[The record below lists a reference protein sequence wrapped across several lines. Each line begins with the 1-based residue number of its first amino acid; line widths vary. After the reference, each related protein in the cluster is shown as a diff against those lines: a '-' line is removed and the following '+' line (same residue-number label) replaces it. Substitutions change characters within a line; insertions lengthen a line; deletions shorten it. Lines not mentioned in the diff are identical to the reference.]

1 MNEKNLHTLI
11 DRYEEN
17 YFTIVNSKE
26 CDEIFKWRAVQRF
39 QREWFAAGAEER
51 PFSELFRD
59 AQKETSLLINNSVVS
74 PTNGIIKLA
83 EKEPE
88 AVEYLFREVLFSD
101 DGGDISLRYDHME
114 EFLEEIEKLR
124 IKHFPRYYKYKQ
136 DRHAVSCYLAMF
148 SPETNYI
155 YRFSEAELF
164 ARCIEFG
171 KDIGM
176 GKYFSLEYYYEM
188 CDAIVEALK
197 QHSTLIE
204 KYNHFLDSRCYPD
217 QSLHIMAFDLIYCTR
232 TYGFYAGLNYASKKR
247 SIEKYTQEQLREKEK
262 QKIEEQYQMLL
273 DQEMQLEQDLSRY
286 LEISLVNVEI
296 TSAQYGRGVV
306 IGHNDRQHN
315 MIIVQ
320 FDSCVKNY
328 RLHNDVWPM
337 MRPKFEDDSKII
349 QIMTEYETIWKK
361 LKNVRTSIDKFA

>member
-11 DRYEEN
+11 DRYEEK
-17 YFTIVNSKE
+17 YYSVVNSKE

-39 QREWFAAGAEER
+39 QKEWFASGAKER

-59 AQKETSLLINNSVVS
+59 AQKETSLLINNAVVS

-83 EKEPE
+83 EKDPD
-88 AVEYLFREVLFSD
+88 AVEHLFREILFSD
-101 DGGDISLRYDHME
+101 DGGDISLRHNHME
-114 EFLEEIEKLR
+114 EFLEQIEKLR
-124 IKHFPRYYKYKQ
+124 VKYFPRYYKYKQ
-136 DRHAVSCYLAMF
+136 DRHAASCYLALF

-155 YRFSEAELF
+155 YRFSEVELF

-176 GKYFSLEYYYEM
+176 GKYFRLEYYYEM

-197 QHSTLIE
+197 QHPTLID
-204 KYNHFLDSRCYPD
+204 KYNHILDSRCYPD

-232 TYGFYAGLNYASKKR
+232 TYGFYAGLEYTSKKK
-247 SIEKYTQEQLREKEK
+247 SIEKYTQQQLREKERRDK
-262 QKIEEQYQMLL
+262 EEKYQVLL
-273 DQEMQLEQDLSRY
+273 NQEIQLEQEMSQY

-296 TSAQYGRGVV
+296 VSSQYGRGVV
-306 IGHNDRQHN
+306 IGHDTNQHN
-315 MIIVQ
+315 VIMVQ

-337 MRPKFEDDSKII
+337 LRPKFEDDCEII
-349 QIMTEYETIWKK
+349 QAMTEYEIIWKK